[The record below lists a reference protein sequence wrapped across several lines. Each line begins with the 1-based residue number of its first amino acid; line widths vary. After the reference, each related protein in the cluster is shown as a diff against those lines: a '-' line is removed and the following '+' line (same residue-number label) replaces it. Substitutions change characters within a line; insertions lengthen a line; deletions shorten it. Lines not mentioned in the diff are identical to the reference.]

1 MNKKLKGKIYAVW
14 FTAASVCYD
23 PPYQEGQCTVRLF
36 FPPRFLFFPL
46 HFLSSSECSTSK
58 RSIQTLNLYLYD
70 WR

>member
-1 MNKKLKGKIYAVW
+1 MRSGLLRRAFVTILLTKKGNAP
-14 FTAASVCYD
+14 FD
-23 PPYQEGQCTVRLF
+23 FF
-36 FPPRFLFFPL
+36 FPLRFLFFPL